1 MKYLVTLKPLE
12 PFLFGGNQT
21 FGTLGDKEAGSY
33 LVSSRQFPQQ
43 TAVLGMLRKEL
54 MTQAGLLTRKRRG
67 EWVDKHKKV
76 DAINLVGYEKF
87 SIREKELQDFGMIEK
102 LSPIFLMQRAKRY
115 IKKVDIDSHDY
126 EDGVLKGYNPKE
138 NIYDNFVAVELN
150 GGKKLKS
157 EDIFKAIN
165 QTGNKKGG
173 EDNSLFKK
181 TSYILKDGFTFAFY
195 IELDTALKSAM
206 VSLGADGSAFMME
219 VKEDNA
225 TLDYAD
231 PKGYLTLLSDALINV
246 DIKSNCDFAITSEL
260 SHRNL
265 KSKKSALQKNTFEKS
280 ETVYLY
286 EKGSVFINPSELL
299 LADLNQE
306 NLQQIGYNIYSRGSN

>member
-12 PFLFGGNQT
+12 PFLFGGTQT

-33 LVSSRQFPQQ
+33 LVTSRQFPQQ

-87 SIREKELQDFGMIEK
+87 SMREKELQDFGMIEK
-102 LSPIFLMQRAKRY
+102 LSPIFLMQRGKRY
-115 IKKVDIDSHDY
+115 LKKVDIDSHHY

-138 NIYDNFVAVELN
+138 NIYDNFVPVELDA
-150 GGKKLKS
+150 GRKLKS
-157 EDIFKAIN
+157 EDIFKEIN

-206 VSLGADGSAFMME
+206 VSLGADRSAFMMD

-231 PKGYLTLLSDALINV
+231 PKGYLTLLSDALIQV

-286 EKGSVFINPSELL
+286 EKGSVFINPSEPL

>member
-1 MKYLVTLKPLE
+1 MRYLVTLKPLE

-33 LVSSRQFPQQ
+33 LVTSRQFPQQ
-43 TAVLGMLRKEL
+43 TAVLGMVRKSL

-87 SIREKELQDFGMIEK
+87 SMREKELQDFGTIEK
-102 LSPIFLMQRAKRY
+102 LSPIFLMQKAKRY
-115 IKKVDIDSHDY
+115 IKKADIDSHDY

-138 NIYDNFVAVELN
+138 DIYDNFVAVDGTE
-150 GGKKLKS
+150 KLKS
-157 EDIFKAIN
+157 EDIFNEVN

-181 TSYILKDGFTFAFY
+181 TSYTLKDGFCFAFY

-206 VSLGADGSAFMME
+206 VSLGADRSAFMME

-231 PKGYLTLLSDALINV
+231 SKGYLTLLSDALITIDTKN
-246 DIKSNCDFAITSEL
+246 NCDFAITSEL

-265 KSKKSALQKNTFEKS
+265 MSKKSALQKNTFEKS

-286 EKGSVFINPSELL
+286 EKGSVFINPSEAL

-306 NLQQIGYNIYSRGSN
+306 NLQQIGYNIYTQGEQ